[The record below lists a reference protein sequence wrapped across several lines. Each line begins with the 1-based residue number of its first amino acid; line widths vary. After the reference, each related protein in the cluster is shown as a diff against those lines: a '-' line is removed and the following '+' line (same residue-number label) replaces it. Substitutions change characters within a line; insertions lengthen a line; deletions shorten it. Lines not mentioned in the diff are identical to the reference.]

1 MLRGVCV
8 CVGGECAWVCVA
20 ERGVCVVGRGRCT
33 SVNSKAGN
41 CRTCVIAFQPTMQRV
56 VCLLLFLRVIV
67 NCTVTLLSTHT
78 HTRTQ
83 LYIVCCFFGGRLH
96 SIGKHCS
103 PRRVCDWNWRRFGR
117 RRPRPRTVWGMWQL
131 WHNWQLTAV
140 ATFAQAAH
148 AALTAPAISEEANQR
163 QATHVTL
170 QFIYMYFEA
179 CNKIKFIN
187 SQRQRRE
194 EELQPPTRQSRNS
207 FSGRAKLSRAC
218 ECVFIHSKRFIR
230 ICNSLAWSK
239 FSLGSSAFPLSCC
252 CLRQFMR
259 ITFSHFREWLNIVYS
274 AATPSYG
281 PCGRDVGACN
291 LLGPWR
297 KILFNHLAS
306 EKFSS

>member
-8 CVGGECAWVCVA
+8 LGGEMCVGVCCR
-20 ERGVCVVGRGRCT
+20 EGCVCVVGRVCCA
-33 SVNSKAGN
+33 SVNSEAGN
-41 CRTCVIAFQPTMQRV
+41 CRTCVIAFQPTIQRV
-56 VCLLLFLRVIV
+56 VCLLFVVVSSCYCYCQLYSYIV
-67 NCTVTLLSTHT
+67 KHT
-78 HTRTQ
+78 HAHSC
-83 LYIVCCFFGGRLH
+83 VCCFFGGRLH

-207 FSGRAKLSRAC
+207 FSGRAKLSRVWVRV
-218 ECVFIHSKRFIR
+218 CVHSFKKIHSHSQFACVKQV
-230 ICNSLAWSK
+230 LAWLLS
-239 FSLGSSAFPLSCC
+239 FPSSSLPVFPA
-252 CLRQFMR
+252 
-259 ITFSHFREWLNIVYS
+259 V
-274 AATPSYG
+274 
-281 PCGRDVGACN
+281 ACVN
-291 LLGPWR
+291 LC
-297 KILFNHLAS
+297 AS
-306 EKFSS
+306 RFLIFEND